1 MASRS
6 YEIKNVLTRDGYL
19 ARVLKF
25 DSNSNLYTVKHFNT
39 NTVEF
44 LDNSQ
49 FRPFHNISNYSFAE
63 VDYTQKCKELLRRD
77 YEDMFQEGSMEYV
90 NIPGSVD
97 PEQGSRPG
105 GRGRTTSTKDIL
117 ADMKKA
123 TKDQQIRREILRQ
136 PADDDDDDD
145 DELTGQQLEIFG
157 GSEDESESDTSSSA
171 SSSSASSSSS
181 SDDESESDTSSS
193 ASSDE
198 GASFNFDKKSYTL
211 MKKALKKKAKRDK
224 LEMAMGLQ
232 IRTLSSKKPY
242 TFRMID

>member
-77 YEDMFQEGSMEYV
+77 YEAMFQEGSMEYV

-105 GRGRTTSTKDIL
+105 GRRGRTASTRDIL

-123 TKDQQIRREILRQ
+123 TKDQQIRREILGRP
-136 PADDDDDDD
+136 PADED
-145 DELTGQQLEIFG
+145 DEDDESLTAQEREIFG

-171 SSSSASSSSS
+171 SSSSASST
-181 SDDESESDTSSS
+181 SDDEG

>member
-25 DSNSNLYTVKHFNT
+25 DSNSNLYTLKHFNT

-90 NIPGSVD
+90 NIPGSVPED
-97 PEQGSRPG
+97 PEQGSRRG
-105 GRGRTTSTKDIL
+105 GRGRTASTRDIL
-117 ADMKKA
+117 AYMKKA
-123 TKDQQIRREILRQ
+123 TKDQQIRRGILIR
-136 PADDDDDDD
+136 PADED
-145 DELTGQQLEIFG
+145 DEDDGRLTGQQLEIFG

-181 SDDESESDTSSS
+181 SD
-193 ASSDE
+193 DE